1 MNSLAR
7 SWNRHVGRSKYDG
20 PDGLTIDDE
29 EITIGD
35 SMARNVP
42 SSPMLDQHFAN
53 VITHIKVSNLDRVL
67 QIREQTHAALERL
80 DVKRNLTKVVEKNPN
95 GSRQFDTGSLFTWLR
110 GIRVAPKKVRR
121 ATEEQ
126 KQVRARAV
134 VCIRQLVAID
144 ATACARG
151 T

>member
-1 MNSLAR
+1 MNSLVR
-7 SWNRHVGRSKYDG
+7 SWNRHVERSKYDG
-20 PDGLTIDDE
+20 PDGLTIDGE
-29 EITIGD
+29 EIIIGD
-35 SMARNVP
+35 DMARNVP
-42 SSPMLDQHFAN
+42 SSPMLDQHFDN

-67 QIREQTHAALERL
+67 QIREQTHTALKRL
-80 DVKRNLTKVVEKNPN
+80 GVERNLTKDVNKNPN

-110 GIRVAPKKVRR
+110 GIRVVPRKTRK